1 MAPGSGN
8 IASVVATAPH
18 EMQNP
23 ADFFVLTV
31 TGRVWNDCFII
42 DSNYSD
48 YKYHTF
54 RKNDVI

>member
-1 MAPGSGN
+1 
-8 IASVVATAPH
+8 
-18 EMQNP
+18 MQNP